1 MNIRTSALLLSATV
15 GVTAALTACG
25 SVDDSGSASG
35 SGSGSAGE
43 VEEWSAPEGLSGSL
57 TYYSANPQGLTDELV
72 AAFED
77 RTDVDVDVFSGETGK
92 ITAKLTAEADNP
104 QADLVYLA
112 SWSAALKQADTGA
125 FEQYTPETGGELRE
139 GWASSTGDF
148 TGRDGSALALVV
160 NTEALNGAESP
171 SDWED
176 LTDAAFKDKVIMP
189 DPRESG
195 TAADLVT
202 AMVDKWGEEDT
213 WALFDK
219 LFDNGM
225 EVQGANGPALDAVT
239 SGSKAVVFGGV
250 DYSARSAMDK
260 GEPLDV
266 VLPASG
272 TTVTPRP
279 VLVSDQSGNKD
290 AAQAFVDFMFS
301 PEGQAISADNHMIPA
316 DADTD
321 AADAT
326 DYDSTELLTDDLDGL
341 AEKSSAVSEEF
352 VSRYLS

>member
-1 MNIRTSALLLSATV
+1 MTIRTSALLLSAPV

-112 SWSAALKQADTGA
+112 SWSAALKPAAPGA
-125 FEQYTPETGGELRE
+125 FEQYTPETGGDLRE

-160 NTEALNGAESP
+160 NTEALGGAGSP

-176 LTDAAFKDKVIMP
+176 LTDATFKDKVIMP

-279 VLVSDQSGNKD
+279 VLVSDPSGNKD
-290 AAQAFVDFMFS
+290 AAQAFEDFMFS
-301 PEGQAISADNHMIPA
+301 
-316 DADTD
+316 
-321 AADAT
+321 
-326 DYDSTELLTDDLDGL
+326 
-341 AEKSSAVSEEF
+341 
-352 VSRYLS
+352 